1 MSRKT
6 CYSTGNRITTTQL
19 GTIDFSGHDRAKNQG
34 RRGSF
39 CGRRERAFRGGE
51 REGGRRRT
59 GTSVLTQL
67 VALAVAS
74 PSLPTPRS
82 RRQGTPCVRA
92 CYAACCAQPHKVS
105 RCATP
110 YNAMAESTLC
120 SVAGH
125 SSPRNRH
132 PSSSCTTKPR
142 APFVFQGLFIDEGEE
157 EGKTGNSIKV
167 GSTILR
173 FINQLLVGREGWRE
187 GLLLHIFIKRGGNKI
202 GENLIEYDLRMPD
215 FFLKQS

>member
-19 GTIDFSGHDRAKNQG
+19 GTIDFSGHDRAKNRG

-120 SVAGH
+120 GNPVQRCCRPFF
-125 SSPRNRH
+125 SPQ
-132 PSSSCTTKPR
+132 PP
-142 APFVFQGLFIDEGEE
+142 PL
-157 EGKTGNSIKV
+157 
-167 GSTILR
+167 
-173 FINQLLVGREGWRE
+173 LLVYHQTARSFRFSRTFHRRGGRGRENRE
-187 GLLLHIFIKRGGNKI
+187 L
-202 GENLIEYDLRMPD
+202 D
-215 FFLKQS
+215 